1 MTELTQELERVAAS
15 PQAKTVRDLIER
27 QKPEL
32 ARALGDATGVERF
45 ARIVETELRR
55 VPKLYECD
63 PASLLGAMM
72 LAAQLGLE
80 PGPLGHVYLVPF
92 AKRVE
97 FIIGYKG
104 YIDLAFRSG
113 QVKDVTA
120 AIVHAG
126 DHFQYEQGTTPKLRH
141 VPLGPVENRA
151 PEAVYAVAR
160 LRTGGAPFV
169 VLYPEDWERARKRSA
184 SGAKGYGPWKDDE
197 PAMIRKTAVRRL
209 QPWMPPEVAFG
220 AAAEVDETVP
230 EGETPSVPEGETP
243 DASEG
248 AE

>member
-1 MTELTQELERVAAS
+1 MTDLSQALETVAAT

-32 ARALGDATGVERF
+32 ARALGDAIGVERF
-45 ARIVETELRR
+45 TRIVETELRR
-55 VPKLYECD
+55 TPKLYDCD

-92 AKRVE
+92 KSKVE
-97 FIIGYKG
+97 FIVGYKG
-104 YIDLAFRSG
+104 YIDLAFRSER
-113 QVKDVTA
+113 VKDVSA
-120 AIVHAG
+120 VIVHAG
-126 DHFQYEQGTTPKLRH
+126 DSFQYEHGTTPKLRH
-141 VPLGPVENRA
+141 VPLGPAGERE

-184 SGAKGYGPWKDDE
+184 SGSKGYGPWKDDE

-209 QPWMPPEVAFG
+209 QPWMPQTATFG
-220 AAAEVDETVP
+220 AAAEADETVP
-230 EGETPSVPEGETP
+230 EAIEATAVRE
-243 DASEG
+243 DDDV
-248 AE
+248 

>member
-1 MTELTQELERVAAS
+1 MTDLSQALETVATS

-32 ARALGDATGVERF
+32 ARALGDAIGVERF
-45 ARIVETELRR
+45 TRIVETELRR
-55 VPKLYECD
+55 TPKLYECE

-92 AKRVE
+92 KSKVE
-97 FIIGYKG
+97 FIVGYKG

-113 QVKDVTA
+113 QVKDVSA
-120 AIVHAG
+120 VIVHEG
-126 DHFQYEQGTTPKLRH
+126 DSFNYAHGTSPLLRH
-141 VPLGPVENRA
+141 VPLGPVGDRK

-184 SGAKGYGPWKDDE
+184 SGAKGFGPWRDDE

-209 QPWMPPEVAFG
+209 ATWMPLSTSYWRADEADGTVPESLEADVVD
-220 AAAEVDETVP
+220 EVDE
-230 EGETPSVPEGETP
+230 
-243 DASEG
+243 
-248 AE
+248 

>member
-1 MTELTQELERVAAS
+1 MSDLTQELEHVAAT

-32 ARALGDATGVERF
+32 ARALGDAIGVERF
-45 ARIVETELRR
+45 TRIVETELRR
-55 VPKLYECD
+55 TPKLYECD

-92 AKRVE
+92 KGRVE
-97 FIIGYKG
+97 FIIGYRG

-113 QVKDVTA
+113 QVKDVSA
-120 AIVHAG
+120 VIVYAG
-126 DHFQYEQGTTPKLRH
+126 DHFQYEHGTTPKLRH
-141 VPLGPVENRA
+141 VPLGPVEDRE

-160 LRTGGAPFV
+160 LKTGGAPFV

-184 SGAKGYGPWKDDE
+184 SGVKGYGPWKDDE

-209 QPWMPPEVAFG
+209 SPWLPQTATF
-220 AAAEVDETVP
+220 AHAAEADGVIPETID
-230 EGETPSVPEGETP
+230 GEAVESDG
-243 DASEG
+243 
-248 AE
+248 